1 MLSANGTFCLYR
13 LQTVRGVENPS
24 SKWSV
29 FYRIARWLWVRRM
42 GLINPIHSLYLFTMI
57 VFLNGVFERMS
68 PAVVWMNVKDTG
80 YEVNISLNTF
90 ASIQHMKEGRLYTHL
105 QIKEDAHTL
114 FGFVEKSER
123 EIFKMLLSVSGIGA
137 SIARTMLSSLDPK
150 QITNAI
156 ASGDVIT
163 VQSIKGIGS
172 KTAQRVILDLKDKV
186 LKLYDLDE
194 VSMFQNN
201 TNRDEALSAL
211 EVLGFVRKASEKLV
225 EKIIKE
231 SPDSSVEYIIKQALK
246 NL

>member
-1 MLSANGTFCLYR
+1 MIAH
-13 LQTVRGVENPS
+13 LQGKLVEKSPTHIVIDCGGV
-24 SKWSV
+24 
-29 FYRIARWLWVRRM
+29 
-42 GLINPIHSLYLFTMI
+42 
-57 VFLNGVFERMS
+57 
-68 PAVVWMNVKDTG
+68 G
-80 YEVNISLNTF
+80 YHVNISLHTF
-90 ASIQHMKEGRLYTHL
+90 SLLPATDFIKLFTHL

-123 EIFKMLLSVSGIGA
+123 EIFKLLLSVSGIGA

-156 ASGDVIT
+156 ASGDVVTI
-163 VQSIKGIGS
+163 QSIKGIGS
-172 KTAQRVILDLKDKV
+172 KTAQRVILDLKEKV

-194 VSMFQNN
+194 VSMSQNN

-211 EVLGFVRKASEKLV
+211 EVLGFVRKTSERIV

-231 SPDSSVEYIIKQALK
+231 APESSVEYIIKQALK